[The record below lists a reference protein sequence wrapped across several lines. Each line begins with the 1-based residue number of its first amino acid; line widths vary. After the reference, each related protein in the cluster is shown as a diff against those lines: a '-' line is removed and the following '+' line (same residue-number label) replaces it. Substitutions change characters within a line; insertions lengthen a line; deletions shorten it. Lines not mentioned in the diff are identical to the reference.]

1 MKAVFLDRD
10 GTINIDGNGYI
21 SKTEDFKLYPFA
33 PEAIKMLN
41 DAGFLVF
48 VVTNQSGIARGYYT
62 LADLDKLHSK
72 MKNILAEIGA
82 KIDDIFISPY
92 HIEGKIEPFNIDHE
106 DRKPGLGMLKKAMAK
121 YPIELKHSFMVG
133 DRYTDIEF
141 GRKANLQTILVK
153 TGMGEEEFKQRK
165 NWKKY
170 PHFVVENLLDA
181 AKLIIEIENEK
192 N

>member
-33 PEAIKMLN
+33 PEAIRMLN

-72 MKNILAEIGA
+72 MKNILAEIET
-82 KIDDIFISPY
+82 K
-92 HIEGKIEPFNIDHE
+92 
-106 DRKPGLGMLKKAMAK
+106 LKF
-121 YPIELKHSFMVG
+121 HS
-133 DRYTDIEF
+133 
-141 GRKANLQTILVK
+141 A
-153 TGMGEEEFKQRK
+153 
-165 NWKKY
+165 
-170 PHFVVENLLDA
+170 
-181 AKLIIEIENEK
+181 
-192 N
+192 